1 LTEVIYEDEKSIQ
14 SLNKIIQNHFEKLM
28 ESIKDSKYFKR
39 LENKLMMYLGGLL
52 NDTIYKQ
59 QKYFRTTGLLKQIV
73 PFANYITETKIM
85 TLYNACY
92 RLQKAISKKEYKKYP
107 EILNKT
113 KQIIDDF
120 SFPDKISQF
129 DLHFS
134 LISGYNLYGLAVS
147 NALESL
153 KKPLKERE
161 RILSNINLTD
171 LDNYPRFMDLPIY
184 KTNSS
189 FQLGYL
195 LGSYYFTIEEMQR
208 KVISTKGLIK
218 DLHPFLNIKNDK
230 AIKVLLTQINL
241 ISLKLLGMNS
251 RNDSKG
257 DKSRSNIRSFL
268 PGNRLQLAIFN
279 ILCDSIEDLQI
290 DYALLGFGSAFTYY
304 YSHYLKNIE
313 EPFLIESEP
322 EPKLDD
328 KGKRIVLEYDLIQ
341 EYNTKK
347 SLFSDDEKIAY
358 LQGLLFNSL
367 QYSEK
372 KLLNTNRLAKN
383 FSFLYRNFNQPN
395 IIKFQVDIYHTF
407 ISLWI
412 QTSIQNEKSN
422 IFNNRLQRVRL
433 KLIELL
439 GNFEWKDYIEK
450 PGASIALIQGYNSFN
465 KLYRKLNP

>member
-195 LGSYYFTIEEMQR
+195 LGSYYFTIEEMQ
-208 KVISTKGLIK
+208 
-218 DLHPFLNIKNDK
+218 
-230 AIKVLLTQINL
+230 
-241 ISLKLLGMNS
+241 
-251 RNDSKG
+251 
-257 DKSRSNIRSFL
+257 
-268 PGNRLQLAIFN
+268 
-279 ILCDSIEDLQI
+279 
-290 DYALLGFGSAFTYY
+290 
-304 YSHYLKNIE
+304 
-313 EPFLIESEP
+313 
-322 EPKLDD
+322 
-328 KGKRIVLEYDLIQ
+328 
-341 EYNTKK
+341 
-347 SLFSDDEKIAY
+347 
-358 LQGLLFNSL
+358 
-367 QYSEK
+367 
-372 KLLNTNRLAKN
+372 
-383 FSFLYRNFNQPN
+383 
-395 IIKFQVDIYHTF
+395 
-407 ISLWI
+407 
-412 QTSIQNEKSN
+412 
-422 IFNNRLQRVRL
+422 
-433 KLIELL
+433 
-439 GNFEWKDYIEK
+439 
-450 PGASIALIQGYNSFN
+450 
-465 KLYRKLNP
+465 